1 MMLSKYVSILL
12 WDGTNERFKNNS
24 TSEKD
29 YIVRTILHL
38 SMGTKRK
45 SALETKINKRHVSYR
60 GIE

>member
-1 MMLSKYVSILL
+1 MLSKYVTILF
-12 WDGTNERFKNNS
+12 WNGTNECFKTNS

-45 SALETKINKRHVSYR
+45 SAFGTKINNRHVSYR
-60 GIE
+60 GMA